1 MKPLII
7 ATWPFGLPAVKLGYS
22 MLAQYH
28 SALDSVEL
36 AANLV
41 EDDRLVL
48 SVGSG
53 SLPNAD
59 GVLELDAAIMDGK
72 THSAGSVAAVVNIA
86 RPISLARRVM
96 ETTPHVM
103 LVGDNARRFALSEG
117 WIDEDLRTPLSQE
130 RWLKWWSSSNTE
142 AKVAHF
148 DYPLTAENHDT
159 IGICAIDEFGN
170 LAAGCTTSGMA
181 WKKPGR
187 VGDSPIIGSGLYVD
201 NEIGAAAAT
210 GDGDEMMKACLSY
223 RAVMLMGS
231 GSSPQEACEEALRYL
246 LRKRPT
252 SKNGYGA
259 ALICLNK
266 DGEYGA
272 SATVSGFGPSSL
284 WKYAV
289 ADHNE
294 ISGRIIE
301 GPYVDLSGSIPSQ
314 LPQ

>member
-1 MKPLII
+1 MKPIII
-7 ATWPFGLPAVKLGYS
+7 ATWPFGLPAVNQGYS
-22 MLAQYH
+22 MLSKNA
-28 SALDSVEL
+28 SALDSVEF
-36 AANLV
+36 AGNLV
-41 EDDRLVL
+41 EDDRSVL

-53 SLPNAD
+53 SLPNAE
-59 GVLELDAAIMDGK
+59 GILELDAAIMDGK
-72 THSAGSVAAVVNIA
+72 THSAGAVAAVVNIA

-103 LVGDNARRFALSEG
+103 LVGENARRFALSQG
-117 WIDEDLRTPLSQE
+117 WLDEDLRTPLSQE
-130 RWLKWWSSSNTE
+130 RWIKWWSSSNTQ
-142 AKVAHF
+142 AQVAHF

-159 IGICAIDEFGN
+159 IGICAIDESGN
-170 LAAGCTTSGMA
+170 LAVGCTTSGMA

-223 RAVMLMGS
+223 RAVMLMEL

-252 SKNGYGA
+252 SLTGYGA

-266 DGEYGA
+266 YGEFGGA
-272 SATVSGFGPSSL
+272 ATVSGFGPNSL

-294 ISGRIIE
+294 PSGRILE
-301 GPYVDLSGSIPSQ
+301 GPYIDLTGSVPSLSNQ
-314 LPQ
+314 